1 MANTQAI
8 RRRITSTKNTKQI
21 TKAMELVSASK
32 MRRAQE
38 AALRTRAY
46 RNTAREILARLQ
58 QLKEST
64 TSPLFDVRDVKSRL
78 YIVISSDRGLAGA
91 YNSNILRLLASQL
104 KRDEKDGVSSHAIAV
119 GKKVAQFVSK
129 LENLNLVGVYTE
141 FSDKPTID
149 DIQPILSSA
158 KTMFTQAEDN
168 QDLPKVDE
176 VVLLYTDYK
185 SSISQLATAM
195 QLLPAAIRDD
205 ETNEVITNT
214 EQYVN
219 ADINDVVFEPSPQIV
234 LQRIVPKLVEAQA
247 MQAFLESIA
256 SEHSMRMLAMK
267 SASDNASDLI
277 DDLTLAFNSARQ
289 ASITQELAEITGG
302 AAAIG

>member
-1 MANTQAI
+1 M
-8 RRRITSTKNTKQI
+8 
-21 TKAMELVSASK
+21 
-32 MRRAQE
+32 
-38 AALRTRAY
+38 
-46 RNTAREILARLQ
+46 
-58 QLKEST
+58 
-64 TSPLFDVRDVKSRL
+64 
-78 YIVISSDRGLAGA
+78 
-91 YNSNILRLLASQL
+91 
-104 KRDEKDGVSSHAIAV
+104 
-119 GKKVAQFVSK
+119 
-129 LENLNLVGVYTE
+129 
-141 FSDKPTID
+141 
-149 DIQPILSSA
+149 
-158 KTMFTQAEDN
+158 
-168 QDLPKVDE
+168 
-176 VVLLYTDYK
+176 LLYTDYK

-205 ETNEVITNT
+205 ETNEVITDT